1 MCCGSPYPNG
11 IGARISALQSG
22 DEIIIL
28 KGEGTPPVAV
38 ETVTIVWKVDGF
50 SALTAGGTALN
61 CQNLSDLIPT
71 GRRFETYQ
79 VTAEALQIWGEIL
92 ASQKEARDGDAKPD
106 WSIPPDFGY
115 GPE

>member
-1 MCCGSPYPNG
+1 MCYGSLYPNG
-11 IGARISALQSG
+11 IGARINALKSG

-61 CQNLSDLIPT
+61 CQNMSDVILT

-79 VTAEALQIWGEIL
+79 VTAEALHLWGEII
-92 ASQKEARDGDAKPD
+92 ASQKEARDGDTKPD
-106 WSIPPDFGY
+106 WSIPPAFGSE
-115 GPE
+115 PE